1 MAPTNKRSSLWLRFT
16 EKTSKEAICKFF
28 GVLEKL
34 GGGTSNFKGHLQRN
48 HPGLDNSIN
57 KCSDPEVQNLETSS
71 SETEITSSFT
81 ASSTS
86 SQPSIIDAFD
96 KQNQFKSGG
105 SKETILTQSLIY
117 MICKDNLPFSCTEK
131 TGMKKFLKVAVPR
144 YKPPSRATIVRLIEG
159 KYESLHLVVCGALK
173 NLSSLALT
181 TDIATVMNSTRSFI
195 VLTGHYFDEKA
206 CSVKSLVFGLK
217 ELTPHHTAR
226 NICLDLKEIFDHW
239 NIEPRI
245 VTSVTTDNGAN
256 IVAAVKDLFPSRSN
270 SIHVSCY
277 AHNIN
282 LVVSKGLGAVKEL
295 VAIIEKVKLI
305 VAFFKHSNVAQD
317 QLRQE
322 QEKDGRK
329 DGTFLYLIQEVS
341 TRWNS
346 TLHCLQIFKELS
358 GYVEKTLANFVSKKA
373 PSMITSSELAIIG
386 ECIALLLPLEN
397 ATNDISGDSYVSAS
411 LVIPF
416 THCLQ
421 LSLTKICATYT
432 ETIQLKDVLLQQE
445 SSVCFEDIILS
456 INTVPRL
463 KSQYVV
469 QQI

>member
-1 MAPTNKRSSLWLRFT
+1 MAPTNKRSSLWLHFT
-16 EKTSKEAICKFF
+16 EKTSKEAICKFC
-28 GVLEKL
+28 GVLVKL
-34 GGGTSNFKGHLQRN
+34 GGGTSNLKGHLQRN
-48 HPGLDNSIN
+48 HPGWDNSNN

-71 SETEITSSFT
+71 SETEISSSFT

-117 MICKDNLPFSCTEK
+117 MICKDNLPFSCTEN
-131 TGMKKFLKVAVPR
+131 TGMKKFLKVTVPR
-144 YKPPSRATIVRLIEG
+144 YKPPSRIVRLIEG

-173 NLSSLALT
+173 NVSSLALT

-295 VAIIEKVKLI
+295 AIIEKVKLI
-305 VAFFKHSNVAQD
+305 VTFFKHSNVAQD
-317 QLRQE
+317 QLRKE

-329 DGTFLYLIQEVS
+329 DGTFL
-341 TRWNS
+341 
-346 TLHCLQIFKELS
+346 HCLQRFKELS
-358 GYVEKTLANFVSKKA
+358 GYVAKILANFFSKKA

-432 ETIQLKDVLLQQE
+432 ETIQLKDVLLQQVKCRLLPLE
-445 SSVCFEDIILS
+445 SNILLATA
-456 INTVPRL
+456 TVLDPRF
-463 KSQYVV
+463 KKP
-469 QQI
+469 IFNRR

>member
-1 MAPTNKRSSLWLRFT
+1 MAPTNKRSSLWLHFT
-16 EKTSKEAICKFF
+16 EKTSKEAICKFC
-28 GVLEKL
+28 GVLVKL
-34 GGGTSNFKGHLQRN
+34 GGGTSNLKGHLQRN
-48 HPGLDNSIN
+48 HPGWDNSNN

-71 SETEITSSFT
+71 SETEISSSFT

-117 MICKDNLPFSCTEK
+117 MICKDNLPFSCTKK

-144 YKPPSRATIVRLIEG
+144 YKPPSRATIVRLIKG

-317 QLRQE
+317 QLRKE
-322 QEKDGRK
+322 QEKD
-329 DGTFLYLIQEVS
+329 
-341 TRWNS
+341 
-346 TLHCLQIFKELS
+346 
-358 GYVEKTLANFVSKKA
+358 A

-432 ETIQLKDVLLQQE
+432 ETIQLKDVLLQQGLE
-445 SSVCFEDIILS
+445 KISRGKHASMHVKAAKNL
-456 INTVPRL
+456 T
-463 KSQYVV
+463 
-469 QQI
+469 